1 MRGQWCFY
9 LLSLH
14 PEAKAKLVAEIDTV
28 LGGKEPAFD
37 NVDDLPFL
45 HAVVNETLRLYPP
58 VPVNSKA
65 AVNDDVL
72 PNGAFIRAGM
82 QINYSPWVLNRLPQY
97 WDRPNDF
104 RPERWIDGE
113 SANGGLPVP
122 KNNALPFIPFNFGP
136 RTCLGM
142 KMAYLEIKI
151 MAVLLL
157 QKVDLVLAPDQEV
170 HYRSAITLSAKN
182 GIRMVPQPRP

>member
-1 MRGQWCFY
+1 
-9 LLSLH
+9 
-14 PEAKAKLVAEIDTV
+14 
-28 LGGKEPAFD
+28 
-37 NVDDLPFL
+37 
-45 HAVVNETLRLYPP
+45 

-72 PNGAFIRAGM
+72 PNGAFIRAGVRRTRTHAVPHTHAHFEPKLNCGGDGGGGGGDDDDGEQM

-142 KMAYLEIKI
+142 KM
-151 MAVLLL
+151 VLLTHHR
-157 QKVDLVLAPDQEV
+157 VVRV
-170 HYRSAITLSAKN
+170 WCVVCVSCVSCVSCH
-182 GIRMVPQPRP
+182 G

>member
-1 MRGQWCFY
+1 M
-9 LLSLH
+9 
-14 PEAKAKLVAEIDTV
+14 
-28 LGGKEPAFD
+28 
-37 NVDDLPFL
+37 
-45 HAVVNETLRLYPP
+45 VVVMGEQ
-58 VPVNSKA
+58 
-65 AVNDDVL
+65 
-72 PNGAFIRAGM
+72 M

-97 WDRPNDF
+97 WDGPNDF
-104 RPERWIDGE
+104 RPERWIDGA

-142 KMAYLEIKI
+142 KMVLLTCVVVVVVVVVVLMVIQWQAYLEIKI

-157 QKVDLVLAPDQEV
+157 QKMDLVLAPDQVRSATLRCIYVNAKLLLIDVLPLMHHLHGHHQEV

-182 GIRMVPQPRP
+182 GICMLPQPRP